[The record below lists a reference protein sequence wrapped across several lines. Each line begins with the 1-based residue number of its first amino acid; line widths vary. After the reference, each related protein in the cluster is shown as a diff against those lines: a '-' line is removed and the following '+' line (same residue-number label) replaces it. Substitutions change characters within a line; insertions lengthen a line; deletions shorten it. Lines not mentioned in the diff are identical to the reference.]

1 MLICCQDFPINE
13 VLSGGYLFDTYDADL
28 IQSVLDR
35 LTPQT
40 ARYSGSPKLRRRSS
54 MRVALFAVALHVP
67 SLCSVCANYYALTRR
82 RGGAFWNIAIRP
94 SVCPMVQ
101 LPRLQACWL
110 PAA

>member
-54 MRVALFAVALHVP
+54 MRVALFAVALHVA
-67 SLCSVCANYYALTRR
+67 SLYSVCANYYALTRR
-82 RGGAFWNIAIRP
+82 RGGAFWNIAIRL
-94 SVCPMVQ
+94 SVCPTVQ
-101 LPRLQACWL
+101 LPRL
-110 PAA
+110 